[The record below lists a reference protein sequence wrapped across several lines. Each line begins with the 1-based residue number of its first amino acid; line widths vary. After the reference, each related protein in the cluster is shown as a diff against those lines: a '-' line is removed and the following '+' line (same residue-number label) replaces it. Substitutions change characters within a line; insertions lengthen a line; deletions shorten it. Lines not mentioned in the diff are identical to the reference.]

1 MGAGFLA
8 LGFLWDLVDLDCVV
22 DALAWGLDWV
32 DLALEV
38 GFVAAWG
45 LGLLGVFL
53 ELGELARVIL
63 GLAQTQNRQ
72 NKRNLR
78 ISLF

>member
-8 LGFLWDLVDLDCVV
+8 LGFLWDLVDLDWVV
-22 DALAWGLDWV
+22 DALAWGLDCV
-32 DLALEV
+32 ALALGV
-38 GFVAAWG
+38 GFVAAWE

-63 GLAQTQNRQ
+63 ELAQTHNRQ